1 MTNKCPVVI
10 FGCGIRGERLMLFC
24 DRNQVKILGFSDNN
38 RVLQG
43 RKKFGFPVIP
53 PEELADMAEKRN
65 LAVVLSMKE
74 GAAQVRGQLVKLGMK
89 AEQVIDRLPAGIF
102 NH

>member
-1 MTNKCPVVI
+1 
-10 FGCGIRGERLMLFC
+10 
-24 DRNQVKILGFSDNN
+24 
-38 RVLQG
+38 
-43 RKKFGFPVIP
+43 
-53 PEELADMAEKRN
+53 MAEKRN